1 MSVPVVKPKKLTPA
15 LPQQQRPYRDFD
27 DYAAAGKRV
36 DRLFNKLWEGIGD
49 IEDQDRRLTVEELE
63 QYTHLG
69 SRLDAALHEFR
80 AGYRVFEH
88 EELYQET
95 KTSKPNLL
103 GHNTP
108 FQIRRQVAGDKIGFL
123 IGSFP
128 NAGPHNPE
136 IYVAALIEEVAAAN
150 PSASALEATC
160 RHIRRTATFAP
171 AVPEVLK
178 VLREQ
183 QTLWDDLL
191 QHARLGDDGSSW
203 CSRLEKLARPKVL
216 IATTVMRGRARVLL
230 TEVHYQK
237 EAYFNDE
244 T

>member
-1 MSVPVVKPKKLTPA
+1 MNVPAVKPKKVTPA

-49 IEDQDRRLTVEELE
+49 IQDQDRRPTAEELE
-63 QYTHLG
+63 RYTQLG
-69 SRLDAALHEFR
+69 SRLDAASHEFR
-80 AGYRVFEH
+80 AGYKVFEH
-88 EELYQET
+88 EDLYQET
-95 KTSKPNLL
+95 KTAKPNLL
-103 GHNTP
+103 GHHTP
-108 FQIRRQVAGDKIGFL
+108 FQIRRQVAGDKVGFL

-136 IYVAALIEEVAAAN
+136 IYVAALIEEIIAAN

-171 AVPEVLK
+171 AVPELLK

-183 QTLWDDLL
+183 ETLWDDLL
-191 QHARLGDDGSSW
+191 QHGRLDDGDW
-203 CSRLEKLARPKVL
+203 CSRLEKLARPRILV
-216 IATTVMRGRARVLL
+216 ATAVMRGRARADLSII
-230 TEVHYQK
+230 HYRGRR
-237 EAYFNDE
+237 EYDE
-244 T
+244 Y